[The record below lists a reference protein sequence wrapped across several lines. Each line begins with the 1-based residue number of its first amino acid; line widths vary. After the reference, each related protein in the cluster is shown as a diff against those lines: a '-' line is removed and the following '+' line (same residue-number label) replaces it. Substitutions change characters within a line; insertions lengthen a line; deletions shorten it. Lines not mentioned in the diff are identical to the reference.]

1 MIAYVS
7 NEPYSVLVSE
17 TADQIRLAATRLFA
31 ELGYAGTSVRAICKA
46 AGANVNAVSYH
57 FGGKQGLYQSILE
70 GIGDDRLA
78 SAQRLLGEPPRD
90 PADLEA
96 RLLLFAEETLATHL
110 QEPELLVI
118 LYGESRQRFRNCDP
132 SALEN
137 LGKHQTVLVAFLAA
151 ARRRSLLRKGIDIDI
166 VAGGLLERLN
176 NQVHFADLIESTYGR
191 SIKES
196 EYRRHWIRQTID
208 LLLHGAIRPPSEES

>member
-1 MIAYVS
+1 M
-7 NEPYSVLVSE
+7 SE
-17 TADQIRLAATRLFA
+17 TADQIRAVATRLFA

-57 FGGKQGLYQSILE
+57 FGGKQGLYQTILD

-78 SAQRLLGEPPRD
+78 SAQRLLGEPPQSVED
-90 PADLEA
+90 FEA

-110 QEPELLVI
+110 QEPELLII
-118 LYGESRQRFRNCDP
+118 LYAESQQRFRNCDP

-137 LGKHQTVLVAFLAA
+137 LGKHQAVLVSFLTA

-166 VAGGLLERLN
+166 IAGGLLERLT
-176 NQVHFADLIESTYGR
+176 NQVHFADFIESTYGR
-191 SIKES
+191 SIKDP
-196 EYRRHWIRQTID
+196 EYRRHWTRQTID
-208 LLLHGAIRPPSEES
+208 LLLHGAVRPRSEEP